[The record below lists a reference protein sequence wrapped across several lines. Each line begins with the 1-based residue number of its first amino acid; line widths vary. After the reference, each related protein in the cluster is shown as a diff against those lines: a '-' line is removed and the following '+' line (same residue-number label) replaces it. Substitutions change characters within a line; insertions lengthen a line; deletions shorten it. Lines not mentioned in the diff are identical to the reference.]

1 MATAVKTLE
10 ATGFVDESG
19 RLHLDDP
26 LDTPSGR
33 VRVSVLIEYDEP
45 VDDGRIT
52 SIAQV
57 CDFFVSKAKHLDVVQ
72 EIALVGEGVSTEIWT
87 VTSTSR
93 MDFEARYPIYDIQA
107 EVARATDG
115 AIVNFHVVN
124 LEDFRADYSAGI
136 LPSGAKSL
144 WKREYASAD

>member
-1 MATAVKTLE
+1 MATAVKTLK

-57 CDFFVSKAKHLDVVQ
+57 CDFFRKQ
-72 EIALVGEGVSTEIWT
+72 GQTPRCG
-87 VTSTSR
+87 SR
-93 MDFEARYPIYDIQA
+93 DSSR
-107 EVARATDG
+107 R
-115 AIVNFHVVN
+115 
-124 LEDFRADYSAGI
+124 
-136 LPSGAKSL
+136 
-144 WKREYASAD
+144 